1 MKNWDSLIEGVFLI
15 LKYFLPK
22 FGQWVYVFNVF
33 MYDFELKI
41 LETKTPDLE
50 AQRFREEY
58 YRDKN
63 THENWKDKNEKW
75 K

>member
-1 MKNWDSLIEGVFLI
+1 
-15 LKYFLPK
+15 
-22 FGQWVYVFNVF
+22 
-33 MYDFELKI
+33 MYLMYLCFELKI

-63 THENWKDKNEKW
+63 THESWKDKMENENKENDIFLFYEN
-75 K
+75 

>member
-1 MKNWDSLIEGVFLI
+1 MDN
-15 LKYFLPK
+15 
-22 FGQWVYVFNVF
+22 
-33 MYDFELKI
+33 FELKI

-63 THENWKDKNEKW
+63 THEKLKRQKW
-75 K
+75 KMKIRKNDIFL